1 VGLVT
6 KTDAH
11 GWQFRV
17 VGADGT
23 VFKEQKLY
31 YTPEA
36 ALNAAREWI
45 VLWEVIEVLPFSN
58 PYNGFSVH
66 QLA

>member
-1 VGLVT
+1 VLGVNKCTLIVFY
-6 KTDAH
+6 TDAH

-17 VGADGT
+17 VGADGA

-36 ALNAAREWI
+36 AEMAGREWI
-45 VLWEVIEVLPFSN
+45 VLWELIEMLPFAHN
-58 PYNGFSVH
+58 
-66 QLA
+66 